1 VALLAGEVEKR
12 RVSESRTGIVSASL
26 PEGGQQAIF
35 LADAVLDEL
44 YFTHPRWPSAVD
56 MMPDE
61 TIATRIRLLD
71 QAAQDSSL
79 VLAYHV
85 ARIGQVERHSDGY
98 RLVTQQ

>member
-1 VALLAGEVEKR
+1 
-12 RVSESRTGIVSASL
+12 
-26 PEGGQQAIF
+26 
-35 LADAVLDEL
+35 
-44 YFTHPRWPSAVD
+44 

-61 TIATRIRLLD
+61 TIASRIRLLD

-98 RLVTQQ
+98 RFVTQQ